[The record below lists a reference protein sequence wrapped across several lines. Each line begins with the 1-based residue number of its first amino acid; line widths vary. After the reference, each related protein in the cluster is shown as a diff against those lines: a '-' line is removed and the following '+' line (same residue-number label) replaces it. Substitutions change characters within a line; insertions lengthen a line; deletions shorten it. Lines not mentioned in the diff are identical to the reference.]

1 MVYSERM
8 SQPALRRATYAD
20 VQNAPPN
27 QVAELID
34 GQLHLQPRPAARHA
48 WSATSIV
55 GQVEGPF
62 KRGTG
67 GPGGWIILIE
77 PELHLGDNVL
87 VPDLAGWRRSTMA
100 ELPDV
105 AHFTQRPDWVAEVLS
120 PSTQRADRTLK
131 VPLYR
136 EHGVSHVWL
145 VEPLAQT
152 LEVLRLH
159 ADGYLLV
166 GSYVGDTPARIE
178 PFDAIEFDVAAL
190 WQR

>member
-1 MVYSERM
+1 M
-8 SQPALRRATYAD
+8 RRATYED
-20 VQNAPPN
+20 VRNAPPH

-34 GQLHLQPRPAARHA
+34 GQLHLHPRPAARHA
-48 WSATSIV
+48 RSTTRIITQI
-55 GQVEGPF
+55 GGPF
-62 KRGTG
+62 DQGMG

-77 PELHLGDNVL
+77 PELHLGNDVL
-87 VPDLAGWRRSTMA
+87 VPDVAGWRRSTMA

-105 AHFTQRPDWVAEVLS
+105 AHFTQPPDWIAEVLS
-120 PSTQRADRTLK
+120 PSTQRTDRTLK

-136 EHGVSHVWL
+136 AQGVSHVWL
-145 VEPLAQT
+145 VEPMAQT

-166 GSYVGDTPARIE
+166 GSFVGDAPARIE
-178 PFDAIEFDVAAL
+178 PFDAIEFDLAAL